1 MKEIIEGIKVLA
13 TKELISANNKFPMF
27 QSTHEGYAVLLEEV
41 EEVVEQLRNVEE
53 VLSYAWGNIRR
64 NRKENT
70 IKCIKELREFA
81 IKMAAESIQ
90 VIAMTDKFIDSEL
103 NQ

>member
-41 EEVVEQLRNVEE
+41 EEVNLELLRVKRKMSRVWYRTKRNKSTVADIEE
-53 VLSYAWGNIRR
+53 MRDI
-64 NRKENT
+64 
-70 IKCIKELREFA
+70 A
-81 IKMAAESIQ
+81 INMAAESIQ
-90 VIAMTDKFIDSEL
+90 VIAMCQKFIDSKVIE
-103 NQ
+103 